1 MNPKVSIIV
10 PVYNAERYLGRCLD
24 SLVEQNLS
32 DIEIIAVND
41 GSTDSSKKILEEYRH
56 KDKRIKI
63 IHKTNAGVSS
73 ARNFGI
79 ELAKGEFIGFVDS
92 DDWVD
97 KEMYNVLYDTA
108 TKENADIIMCTYIRE
123 FGSHS
128 KKKIFNLPS
137 KISYNDDDVKTKIM
151 RRLIGPVNE
160 EIANPELLD
169 AWGTVW
175 SKLYRT
181 DLVKQNNLTFSHLQE
196 IGTNEDSLFNI
207 LAVFH
212 AQSFIFIN
220 TPYYHYWREND
231 GSVTSGFKPYLI
243 DQWFNLYSKIRS
255 FIEEHKLDAN
265 FQIALNNRICL
276 NILGLGFNTISKGNN
291 DSFIMKIRKI
301 NSILNDQRI
310 IRSFKQLEL
319 SHFSITW
326 RAFYFCAKVRFSLGV
341 YLMLIAINF
350 LRKTVR

>member
-10 PVYNAERYLGRCLD
+10 PVYNAEKYLRRCLD
-24 SLVEQNLS
+24 SLVEQDLS
-32 DIEIIAVND
+32 DIEIIVVND
-41 GSTDSSKKILEEYRH
+41 GSSDSSIKILEEYRH
-56 KDKRIKI
+56 EDNRIKI
-63 IHKTNAGVSS
+63 IHKTNEGVSS
-73 ARNFGI
+73 ARNIGI

-97 KEMYNVLYDTA
+97 KEMYKVLYDTV
-108 TKENADIIMCTYIRE
+108 TKENAEIIMCTYIRE

-128 KKKIFNLPS
+128 KKKNFNLPS
-137 KISYNDDDVKTKIM
+137 KIIYNDEEVKTRVM

-181 DLVKQNNLTFSHLQE
+181 DLIKQNNLTFSDLRE

-220 TPYYHYWREND
+220 TPYYHYWRENN
-231 GSVTSGFKPYLI
+231 GSVTSGFNPYLI
-243 DQWFNLYSKIRS
+243 DQWFNLYSKIGS
-255 FIEEHKLDAN
+255 FIEENKLDVN

-291 DSFIMKIRKI
+291 ASFLMKIKKI
-301 NSILNDQRI
+301 STILNDQRI
-310 IRSFKQLEL
+310 VRSFKQLKL
-319 SHFSITW
+319 SHFSIAW
-326 RAFYFCAKVRFSLGV
+326 RAFYFCAKVRFSFGV
-341 YLMLIAINF
+341 YFMLIAINF
-350 LRKTVR
+350 LRRTVR

>member
-10 PVYNAERYLGRCLD
+10 PVYNAEKYLSRCLD

-32 DIEIIAVND
+32 DIEIIVVND
-41 GSTDSSKKILEEYRH
+41 GSSDSSIKILEEYRQ
-56 KDKRIKI
+56 KDNRIKI
-63 IHKTNAGVSS
+63 IHKTNEGVSS
-73 ARNFGI
+73 ARNLGV
-79 ELAKGEFIGFVDS
+79 ELAVGEFIGFVDS

-97 KEMYNVLYDTA
+97 KEMYEVLYDTA
-108 TKENADIIMCTYIRE
+108 IEESADIIMCTYIRE

-128 KKKIFNLPS
+128 KEKIFNLPR
-137 KISYNDDDVKTKIM
+137 KISYNDEEVKTNIM

-175 SKLYRT
+175 TKLYRT
-181 DLVKQNNLTFSHLQE
+181 DLIKRNNLTFSDLRE

-207 LAVFH
+207 LAAFH
-212 AQSFIFIN
+212 AQSFIFLN
-220 TPYYHYWREND
+220 TPYYHYWRDNNS
-231 GSVTSGFKPYLI
+231 SVTSGFKPYLI
-243 DQWFNLYSKIRS
+243 EQWFNLYNKIGS
-255 FIEEHKLDAN
+255 LIEEHKLDVN

-291 DSFIMKIRKI
+291 TSSLMKIKKI
-301 NSILNDQRI
+301 NTILNDPRI

-319 SHFSITW
+319 SHFSIAW
-326 RAFYFCAKVRFSLGV
+326 RAFYFCAKVRCSLGL
-341 YLMLIAINF
+341 YFMLIAINF
-350 LRKTVR
+350 IRKTVR